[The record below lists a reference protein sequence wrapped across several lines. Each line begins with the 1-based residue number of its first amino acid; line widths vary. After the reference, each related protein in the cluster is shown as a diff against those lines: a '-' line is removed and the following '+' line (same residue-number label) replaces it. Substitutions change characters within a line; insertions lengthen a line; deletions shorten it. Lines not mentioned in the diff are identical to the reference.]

1 MGMLTHKH
9 ISSNCERHTMLL
21 GMFLLMHRAQRH
33 PGADRSRN
41 GTVGIKH
48 GYFSAWISRSE
59 LALPYQ
65 YVYGQCQISKYMVN
79 KW

>member
-9 ISSNCERHTMLL
+9 ILSNCERHTMLL

-41 GTVGIKH
+41 GEGGIKN
-48 GYFSAWISRSE
+48 GFLTNIS
-59 LALPYQ
+59 
-65 YVYGQCQISKYMVN
+65 V
-79 KW
+79 